1 MIFVIC
7 FIKRMVFVVCFIR
20 RMVSCSGVE
29 LVNANAREPIS
40 HLRFYSSTAEYCDFE
55 VHINDPWSEGSVS
68 Y

>member
-1 MIFVIC
+1 M
-7 FIKRMVFVVCFIR
+7 VCFIR
-20 RMVSCSGVE
+20 RMVPCSGVE

-40 HLRFYSSTAEYCDFE
+40 HLRFYSSTAECCDFE